1 MLHGIDISN
10 WQAGMKLPESLD
22 FCIVKATEGFRYV
35 DPYCDGFVQQCVGK
49 GIQFGFY
56 HFARNN
62 EPEVEAVHFRDNTKG
77 YELIGIPVLDIE
89 DTAIRDWGAWAQRFV
104 DKYHAMTD
112 VYPII
117 YASASALPRFKGYP
131 LVKTC
136 DLWIAGYPDEKRRE
150 LKDIPKFPYSV
161 APWEYAAI
169 WQYSASGRIPGWSEN
184 VDLDVAYMDRDAW
197 KLYANPNATDIDKTQ
212 AVTKPAETN
221 VKPGKHYH
229 IGNGKIE
236 IDITIKE

>member
-10 WQAGMKLPESLD
+10 WQAGIKLPESLD

-35 DPYCDGFVQQCVGK
+35 DPYCDGYVQQCLAK

-62 EPEVEAVHFRDNTKG
+62 EPEIEAVHFRDNTKG
-77 YELIGIPVLDIE
+77 YELIGVPVLDME
-89 DTAIRDWGAWAQRFV
+89 DTSIVDWGAWAQRFV
-104 DKYHAMTD
+104 DKYHAMTG

-117 YASASALPRFKGYP
+117 YASASTLARFKGYP

-136 DLWIAGYPDEKRRE
+136 DLWIAGYPDSKVRN
-150 LKDIPKFPYSV
+150 LKDMPKFPYSV

-169 WQYSASGRIPGWSEN
+169 WQYSASGRIAGWNEN

-197 KLYANPNATDIDKTQ
+197 KLYANPNSTDIGKTQ
-212 AVTKPAETN
+212 IITKPTSSKPTN
-221 VKPGKHYH
+221 GKHYH
-229 IGNGKIE
+229 LGNEKIQ